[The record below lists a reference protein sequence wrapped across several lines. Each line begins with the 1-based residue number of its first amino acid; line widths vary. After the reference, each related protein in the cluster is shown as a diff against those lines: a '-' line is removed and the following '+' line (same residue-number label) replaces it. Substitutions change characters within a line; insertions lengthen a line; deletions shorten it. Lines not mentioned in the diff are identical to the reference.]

1 MESSILV
8 YVILLISIYILYLTI
23 KYKTTK
29 CYYPEDEVKKPQEP
43 IKISE
48 IFKDMFQNPEPR
60 PGSTFL

>member
-1 MESSILV
+1 MENIAI

-23 KYKTTK
+23 KYKTDK
-29 CYYPEDEVKKPQEP
+29 CYYPEDKISETQTP

-60 PGSTFL
+60 PGHIPL